1 MTKDVFIKEVRDAEA
16 MLYHISKSI
25 LKNDSDCGD
34 AVQET
39 ILKAYEKLP
48 TLKKEKYFRTW
59 ITRIL
64 INECKGILRKR
75 KNVIPYEEY
84 MDNMKMT
91 EEDRYSH
98 LYMAIMELP
107 EDLRVL
113 VTLYYFEGA
122 VIRRREKTGN
132 WEKQQA
138 IKKNNR
144 KGENVMLENK
154 WNNIAPEVPQDFH
167 NKFEDTL
174 KQIEQADS
182 VDKKYKRKKISGR
195 LLIAAAVICTG
206 MAVTVAAKEFFKW
219 NNYLVKRLEPSEEQQ
234 KTLQE
239 SPYIQNIDQSVTQ
252 NGVTVTLTDSIQDQ
266 GFLYAFFEVK
276 TDDSISMTDHTSF
289 EEMTHFKIDGK
300 EVYAVDDNRF
310 GSFNT
315 GVGQDVLLKTDQNST
330 HLKYFN
336 ACISYDGDYDLSNKT
351 VEITLKNLTEEGDYD
366 TTVITDGTWDF
377 KWTLGAVKPPTTLE
391 VNRKCDFGGYEIT
404 VKKMEVTPLLWSL
417 YLDYDEAMKV
427 YEDEKNKFEY
437 AGTDYGMDLYVRTSI
452 DQVRY
457 KDGTVLTL
465 DRTMGGIAGGG
476 EKQDKENGVMII
488 RNSFPQL
495 VDVDNLQ
502 AVHFGNIDQW
512 LEVRG

>member
-1 MTKDVFIKEVRDAEA
+1 
-16 MLYHISKSI
+16 
-25 LKNDSDCGD
+25 
-34 AVQET
+34 
-39 ILKAYEKLP
+39 
-48 TLKKEKYFRTW
+48 
-59 ITRIL
+59 
-64 INECKGILRKR
+64 
-75 KNVIPYEEY
+75 
-84 MDNMKMT
+84 
-91 EEDRYSH
+91 
-98 LYMAIMELP
+98 
-107 EDLRVL
+107 
-113 VTLYYFEGA
+113 
-122 VIRRREKTGN
+122 
-132 WEKQQA
+132 
-138 IKKNNR
+138 
-144 KGENVMLENK
+144 
-154 WNNIAPEVPQDFH
+154 
-167 NKFEDTL
+167 
-174 KQIEQADS
+174 
-182 VDKKYKRKKISGR
+182 
-195 LLIAAAVICTG
+195 
-206 MAVTVAAKEFFKW
+206 
-219 NNYLVKRLEPSEEQQ
+219 
-234 KTLQE
+234 
-239 SPYIQNIDQSVTQ
+239 
-252 NGVTVTLTDSIQDQ
+252 
-266 GFLYAFFEVK
+266 
-276 TDDSISMTDHTSF
+276 MTDHTSF

-437 AGTDYGMDLYVRTSI
+437 AGTDYGMDLYARTSI

-476 EKQDKENGVMII
+476 EKQDKENGVLII

-512 LEVRG
+512 LEVRE

>member
-1 MTKDVFIKEVRDAEA
+1 
-16 MLYHISKSI
+16 
-25 LKNDSDCGD
+25 
-34 AVQET
+34 
-39 ILKAYEKLP
+39 
-48 TLKKEKYFRTW
+48 
-59 ITRIL
+59 
-64 INECKGILRKR
+64 
-75 KNVIPYEEY
+75 
-84 MDNMKMT
+84 
-91 EEDRYSH
+91 
-98 LYMAIMELP
+98 
-107 EDLRVL
+107 
-113 VTLYYFEGA
+113 
-122 VIRRREKTGN
+122 
-132 WEKQQA
+132 
-138 IKKNNR
+138 
-144 KGENVMLENK
+144 MLENK

-167 NKFEDTL
+167 EKFEETL
-174 KQIEQADS
+174 RHIEQADA
-182 VDKKYKRKKISGR
+182 VDKKYKRKRFSGR

-206 MAVTVAAKEFFKW
+206 MGVTVAAKEFFKW
-219 NNYLVKRLEPSEEQQ
+219 NDHLLKRLEPSEKQQ
-234 KTLQE
+234 ETMQE
-239 SPYIQNIDQSVTQ
+239 SNYIQNIDQSVTQ

-276 TDDSISMTDHTSF
+276 TEDSISMTDHTSF

-300 EVYAVDDNRF
+300 EVYAEDDDRF
-310 GSFNT
+310 GSLST
-315 GVGQDVLLKTDQNST
+315 GVSQDNLLNYDQDSA
-330 HLKYFN
+330 HSKYFT
-336 ACISYDGDYDLSNKT
+336 ACISYDSDYNLSNKT

-366 TTVITDGTWDF
+366 KTVITDGTWDF

-427 YEDEKNKFEY
+427 YEDGKNKFEY
-437 AGTDYGMDLYVRTSI
+437 TGTDYGMDLYGRANI

-465 DRTMGGIAGGG
+465 DLTMGGIAGGG

-512 LEVRG
+512 LEVRE

>member
-75 KNVIPYEEY
+75 KNVIPY
-84 MDNMKMT
+84 
-91 EEDRYSH
+91 
-98 LYMAIMELP
+98 
-107 EDLRVL
+107 
-113 VTLYYFEGA
+113 
-122 VIRRREKTGN
+122 
-132 WEKQQA
+132 
-138 IKKNNR
+138 
-144 KGENVMLENK
+144 
-154 WNNIAPEVPQDFH
+154 
-167 NKFEDTL
+167 
-174 KQIEQADS
+174 
-182 VDKKYKRKKISGR
+182 
-195 LLIAAAVICTG
+195 
-206 MAVTVAAKEFFKW
+206 
-219 NNYLVKRLEPSEEQQ
+219 PSEEQQ
-234 KTLQE
+234 ETLQE
-239 SPYIQNIDQSVTQ
+239 STYSQNIDQSVTQ

-315 GVGQDVLLKTDQNST
+315 GVGQDELLKTDRNSA
-330 HLKYFN
+330 HLKHFN
-336 ACISYDGDYDLSNKT
+336 ACISYDSDYDLSNKT
-351 VEITLKNLTEEGDYD
+351 VEITLKNLTEEEDYD
-366 TTVITDGTWDF
+366 KTVITDGTWDF

-404 VKKMEVTPLLWSL
+404 VKEMEVTPLLWSL

-437 AGTDYGMDLYVRTSI
+437 AGTDYGMDLYARTSI

-476 EKQDKENGVMII
+476 EKQDKENGVLII

>member
-1 MTKDVFIKEVRDAEA
+1 MMDEWGKGNMLPGSINESMNASYPYVLADGITIYYAADGPASMGGYDIFVTRYNTNTDTYLTPENVGMPFNSPYNDYMYVIDEFNNLGWFASDRYQPEGKVCVYVFIPASSKQVYNYESMDKNKLIKLAQLHSIRDTWTNESLVA
-16 MLYHISKSI
+16 
-25 LKNDSDCGD
+25 D
-34 AVQET
+34 ARKRLQET
-39 ILKAYEKLP
+39 
-48 TLKKEKYFRTW
+48 
-59 ITRIL
+59 
-64 INECKGILRKR
+64 
-75 KNVIPYEEY
+75 
-84 MDNMKMT
+84 M
-91 EEDRYSH
+91 
-98 LYMAIMELP
+98 
-107 EDLRVL
+107 
-113 VTLYYFEGA
+113 
-122 VIRRREKTGN
+122 
-132 WEKQQA
+132 
-138 IKKNNR
+138 
-144 KGENVMLENK
+144 
-154 WNNIAPEVPQDFH
+154 
-167 NKFEDTL
+167 
-174 KQIEQADS
+174 
-182 VDKKYKRKKISGR
+182 
-195 LLIAAAVICTG
+195 
-206 MAVTVAAKEFFKW
+206 
-219 NNYLVKRLEPSEEQQ
+219 
-234 KTLQE
+234 QE
-239 SPYIQNIDQSVTQ
+239 SNYIQNIDQSVTQ

-276 TDDSISMTDHTSF
+276 TEDSISMTDHTSF

-315 GVGQDVLLKTDQNST
+315 GVGQDILLKTDQNSA

-336 ACISYDGDYDLSNKT
+336 ACISYDSDYDLSNKT
-351 VEITLKNLTEEGDYD
+351 VEITLKNLTEEEDYD
-366 TTVITDGTWDF
+366 KTVITDGTWDF

-437 AGTDYGMDLYVRTSI
+437 TGTDYGMDLYARTSI

-495 VDVDNLQ
+495 VDVDNQQ

-512 LEVRG
+512 LEVRE

>member
-1 MTKDVFIKEVRDAEA
+1 
-16 MLYHISKSI
+16 
-25 LKNDSDCGD
+25 
-34 AVQET
+34 
-39 ILKAYEKLP
+39 
-48 TLKKEKYFRTW
+48 
-59 ITRIL
+59 
-64 INECKGILRKR
+64 
-75 KNVIPYEEY
+75 
-84 MDNMKMT
+84 
-91 EEDRYSH
+91 
-98 LYMAIMELP
+98 
-107 EDLRVL
+107 
-113 VTLYYFEGA
+113 
-122 VIRRREKTGN
+122 
-132 WEKQQA
+132 
-138 IKKNNR
+138 
-144 KGENVMLENK
+144 MLEKK

-219 NNYLVKRLEPSEEQQ
+219 NDYLVKRLDPSEEQQ
-234 KTLQE
+234 ETLQE
-239 SPYIQNIDQSVTQ
+239 STYIQNIDQSVTQ

-276 TDDSISMTDHTSF
+276 TEDSISMTDHTSF

-404 VKKMEVTPLLWSL
+404 
-417 YLDYDEAMKV
+417 
-427 YEDEKNKFEY
+427 N
-437 AGTDYGMDLYVRTSI
+437 I

-476 EKQDKENGVMII
+476 EKQDKENGILII

>member
-1 MTKDVFIKEVRDAEA
+1 
-16 MLYHISKSI
+16 
-25 LKNDSDCGD
+25 
-34 AVQET
+34 
-39 ILKAYEKLP
+39 
-48 TLKKEKYFRTW
+48 
-59 ITRIL
+59 
-64 INECKGILRKR
+64 
-75 KNVIPYEEY
+75 
-84 MDNMKMT
+84 
-91 EEDRYSH
+91 
-98 LYMAIMELP
+98 
-107 EDLRVL
+107 
-113 VTLYYFEGA
+113 
-122 VIRRREKTGN
+122 
-132 WEKQQA
+132 
-138 IKKNNR
+138 
-144 KGENVMLENK
+144 MLENK
-154 WNNIAPEVPQDFH
+154 WNNIPPEVPQDFH
-167 NKFEDTL
+167 DKFEETL
-174 KQIEQADS
+174 RQIEQADP
-182 VDKKYKRKKISGR
+182 VDKKYKRKRISGR

-219 NNYLVKRLEPSEEQQ
+219 NDYLVKRLDPSEEQQ
-234 KTLQE
+234 ETLQE
-239 SPYIQNIDQSVTQ
+239 STYIQNIDQSVTQ
-252 NGVTVTLTDSIQDQ
+252 NGVTVTLTDSVQDQ

-276 TDDSISMTDHTSF
+276 TDDNISMTDNTSF

-300 EVYAVDDNRF
+300 EVYADDDNRF
-310 GSFNT
+310 GSLST
-315 GVGQDVLLKTDQNST
+315 GVSQDNLLNYDQDSA
-330 HLKYFN
+330 HSKYFT
-336 ACISYDGDYDLSNKT
+336 AGISYDSDYDLSNKT

-366 TTVITDGTWDF
+366 KTVNTDGTCDF

-437 AGTDYGMDLYVRTSI
+437 AGTDYGMDLYDRTNI

-465 DRTMGGIAGGG
+465 DLTMGGIAGGG
-476 EKQDKENGVMII
+476 EKQDKENGVLII

>member
-1 MTKDVFIKEVRDAEA
+1 
-16 MLYHISKSI
+16 
-25 LKNDSDCGD
+25 
-34 AVQET
+34 
-39 ILKAYEKLP
+39 
-48 TLKKEKYFRTW
+48 
-59 ITRIL
+59 
-64 INECKGILRKR
+64 
-75 KNVIPYEEY
+75 
-84 MDNMKMT
+84 
-91 EEDRYSH
+91 
-98 LYMAIMELP
+98 
-107 EDLRVL
+107 
-113 VTLYYFEGA
+113 
-122 VIRRREKTGN
+122 
-132 WEKQQA
+132 
-138 IKKNNR
+138 
-144 KGENVMLENK
+144 MLEKK

-174 KQIEQADS
+174 KQIEQSDS
-182 VDKKYKRKKISGR
+182 VDKKYRRKKISGR

-219 NNYLVKRLEPSEEQQ
+219 NDYLVKRLDPSEEQQ
-234 KTLQE
+234 ETLQE
-239 SPYIQNIDQSVTQ
+239 STYIQNIDQSVTQ

-276 TDDSISMTDHTSF
+276 TEDSISMTDHTSF

-300 EVYAVDDNRF
+300 EVYAEDDDRF
-310 GSFNT
+310 GSLST
-315 GVGQDVLLKTDQNST
+315 GVSQDNLLNYDQDSA
-330 HLKYFN
+330 HSKYFT
-336 ACISYDGDYDLSNKT
+336 AGISYDSDYNLSNKT

-366 TTVITDGTWDF
+366 KTVITDGTWDF
-377 KWTLGAVKPPTTLE
+377 KWTLGTVKPPTTLE

-437 AGTDYGMDLYVRTSI
+437 IGTDYGMDLYGRANI

-457 KDGTVLTL
+457 KDRTVVTL
-465 DRTMGGIAGGG
+465 DLTMGGIAGGG
-476 EKQDKENGVMII
+476 EKQDKENGVLII

-512 LEVRG
+512 LEVRE

>member
-75 KNVIPYEEY
+75 KNVIPY
-84 MDNMKMT
+84 
-91 EEDRYSH
+91 
-98 LYMAIMELP
+98 
-107 EDLRVL
+107 
-113 VTLYYFEGA
+113 
-122 VIRRREKTGN
+122 
-132 WEKQQA
+132 
-138 IKKNNR
+138 
-144 KGENVMLENK
+144 
-154 WNNIAPEVPQDFH
+154 
-167 NKFEDTL
+167 
-174 KQIEQADS
+174 
-182 VDKKYKRKKISGR
+182 
-195 LLIAAAVICTG
+195 
-206 MAVTVAAKEFFKW
+206 
-219 NNYLVKRLEPSEEQQ
+219 PSEEQQ
-234 KTLQE
+234 ETLQE
-239 SPYIQNIDQSVTQ
+239 STYIQNIDQSVTQ

-276 TDDSISMTDHTSF
+276 TEDSISMTDHTSF

-315 GVGQDVLLKTDQNST
+315 GVGQDELLKTDRNSA
-330 HLKYFN
+330 HLKHFN
-336 ACISYDGDYDLSNKT
+336 ACISYDSDYDLSNKT
-351 VEITLKNLTEEGDYD
+351 VEITLKNLTEEEDYD
-366 TTVITDGTWDF
+366 KTVITDGTWDF

-404 VKKMEVTPLLWSL
+404 VKEMEVTPLLWSL

-437 AGTDYGMDLYVRTSI
+437 AGTDYGMDLYARTSI

-476 EKQDKENGVMII
+476 EKQDKENGVLII

>member
-1 MTKDVFIKEVRDAEA
+1 M
-16 MLYHISKSI
+16 
-25 LKNDSDCGD
+25 
-34 AVQET
+34 
-39 ILKAYEKLP
+39 
-48 TLKKEKYFRTW
+48 
-59 ITRIL
+59 
-64 INECKGILRKR
+64 
-75 KNVIPYEEY
+75 
-84 MDNMKMT
+84 
-91 EEDRYSH
+91 
-98 LYMAIMELP
+98 
-107 EDLRVL
+107 
-113 VTLYYFEGA
+113 
-122 VIRRREKTGN
+122 
-132 WEKQQA
+132 
-138 IKKNNR
+138 
-144 KGENVMLENK
+144 
-154 WNNIAPEVPQDFH
+154 
-167 NKFEDTL
+167 
-174 KQIEQADS
+174 
-182 VDKKYKRKKISGR
+182 
-195 LLIAAAVICTG
+195 
-206 MAVTVAAKEFFKW
+206 
-219 NNYLVKRLEPSEEQQ
+219 
-234 KTLQE
+234 
-239 SPYIQNIDQSVTQ
+239 
-252 NGVTVTLTDSIQDQ
+252 TVTLTDSIQDQ

-276 TDDSISMTDHTSF
+276 TEDSISMTDHTSF

-315 GVGQDVLLKTDQNST
+315 GVGQDELLKTDQNSA
-330 HLKYFN
+330 HLKHFN
-336 ACISYDGDYDLSNKT
+336 AYISYDSDYDLSNKT

-427 YEDEKNKFEY
+427 YEDEENKFEY
-437 AGTDYGMDLYVRTSI
+437 AGTDYGMDLYARTSI

-512 LEVRG
+512 LEVRE

>member
-1 MTKDVFIKEVRDAEA
+1 
-16 MLYHISKSI
+16 
-25 LKNDSDCGD
+25 
-34 AVQET
+34 
-39 ILKAYEKLP
+39 
-48 TLKKEKYFRTW
+48 
-59 ITRIL
+59 
-64 INECKGILRKR
+64 
-75 KNVIPYEEY
+75 
-84 MDNMKMT
+84 
-91 EEDRYSH
+91 
-98 LYMAIMELP
+98 
-107 EDLRVL
+107 
-113 VTLYYFEGA
+113 
-122 VIRRREKTGN
+122 
-132 WEKQQA
+132 
-138 IKKNNR
+138 
-144 KGENVMLENK
+144 MLENK

-167 NKFEDTL
+167 DKFEETL
-174 KQIEQADS
+174 RQIEQADP
-182 VDKKYKRKKISGR
+182 VDKKYKRKRISGR

-219 NNYLVKRLEPSEEQQ
+219 NDYLVKRLDPSEEQQ
-234 KTLQE
+234 ETLQE
-239 SPYIQNIDQSVTQ
+239 STYIQNIDQSVTQ

-276 TDDSISMTDHTSF
+276 TEDSISMTDHTSF

-437 AGTDYGMDLYVRTSI
+437 AGTDYGMDLYARANI

-465 DRTMGGIAGGG
+465 DLTMGGIAGGG

-512 LEVRG
+512 LEVRE

>member
-1 MTKDVFIKEVRDAEA
+1 MKTNDEALLKIKYNVLRTVSRLAFEGRLEEERDNIPFKLIPGPKAQFRCCVYKEREIIRQRIR
-16 MLYHISKSI
+16 LVEGKCPSDKQSDNIIQVISSA
-25 LKNDSDCGD
+25 C
-34 AVQET
+34 E
-39 ILKAYEKLP
+39 ECP
-48 TLKKEKYFRTW
+48 
-59 ITRIL
+59 ITRFVVTDNCQKCMGKACQNACNFGAISIGRDRAHIDPSVCKECGRCAQACPYNAIAEL
-64 INECKGILRKR
+64 IRPCRRACPVDAITMDPETGIC
-75 KNVIPYEEY
+75 
-84 MDNMKMT
+84 
-91 EEDRYSH
+91 
-98 LYMAIMELP
+98 
-107 EDLRVL
+107 
-113 VTLYYFEGA
+113 
-122 VIRRREKTGN
+122 
-132 WEKQQA
+132 Q
-138 IKKNNR
+138 
-144 KGENVMLENK
+144 
-154 WNNIAPEVPQDFH
+154 
-167 NKFEDTL
+167 
-174 KQIEQADS
+174 
-182 VDKKYKRKKISGR
+182 
-195 LLIAAAVICTG
+195 
-206 MAVTVAAKEFFKW
+206 
-219 NNYLVKRLEPSEEQQ
+219 
-234 KTLQE
+234 
-239 SPYIQNIDQSVTQ
+239 
-252 NGVTVTLTDSIQDQ
+252 
-266 GFLYAFFEVK
+266 
-276 TDDSISMTDHTSF
+276 
-289 EEMTHFKIDGK
+289 IDGK

-315 GVGQDVLLKTDQNST
+315 GVGQDELLKTDQNSA

-437 AGTDYGMDLYVRTSI
+437 TGTDYGMDLYGRANI

-465 DRTMGGIAGGG
+465 DLTMGGIAGGG

-512 LEVRG
+512 LEVRE

>member
-1 MTKDVFIKEVRDAEA
+1 
-16 MLYHISKSI
+16 
-25 LKNDSDCGD
+25 
-34 AVQET
+34 
-39 ILKAYEKLP
+39 
-48 TLKKEKYFRTW
+48 
-59 ITRIL
+59 
-64 INECKGILRKR
+64 
-75 KNVIPYEEY
+75 
-84 MDNMKMT
+84 
-91 EEDRYSH
+91 
-98 LYMAIMELP
+98 
-107 EDLRVL
+107 
-113 VTLYYFEGA
+113 
-122 VIRRREKTGN
+122 
-132 WEKQQA
+132 
-138 IKKNNR
+138 
-144 KGENVMLENK
+144 MLENK
-154 WNNIAPEVPQDFH
+154 WKDIAPEVPYDFH
-167 NKFEDTL
+167 EKFEETL
-174 KQIEQADS
+174 QQIDEAD
-182 VDKKYKRKKISGR
+182 VAGKRYKRKKIRGR
-195 LLIAAAVICTG
+195 VLIVAAVICAA

-219 NNYLVKRLEPSEEQQ
+219 NDYLVKRLDPSEEQQ
-234 KTLQE
+234 ETLQE
-239 SPYIQNIDQSVTQ
+239 STYIQNIDQSVTQ
-252 NGVTVTLTDSIQDQ
+252 NGVTVTLTDSVQDQ
-266 GFLYAFFEVK
+266 GFLYVFFEVK
-276 TDDSISMTDHTSF
+276 TEDSISMTDHTSF

-377 KWTLGAVKPPTTLE
+377 KWTLGAVKPSTTLE

-404 VKKMEVTPLLWSL
+404 VKEMEVTPLLWSL

-437 AGTDYGMDLYVRTSI
+437 AGTDYGMDLYARTSI

-465 DRTMGGIAGGG
+465 DLTMGGIAGGG

-512 LEVRG
+512 LEVRE

>member
-1 MTKDVFIKEVRDAEA
+1 M
-16 MLYHISKSI
+16 
-25 LKNDSDCGD
+25 
-34 AVQET
+34 
-39 ILKAYEKLP
+39 
-48 TLKKEKYFRTW
+48 
-59 ITRIL
+59 
-64 INECKGILRKR
+64 
-75 KNVIPYEEY
+75 
-84 MDNMKMT
+84 
-91 EEDRYSH
+91 
-98 LYMAIMELP
+98 
-107 EDLRVL
+107 
-113 VTLYYFEGA
+113 
-122 VIRRREKTGN
+122 
-132 WEKQQA
+132 
-138 IKKNNR
+138 
-144 KGENVMLENK
+144 
-154 WNNIAPEVPQDFH
+154 
-167 NKFEDTL
+167 
-174 KQIEQADS
+174 
-182 VDKKYKRKKISGR
+182 
-195 LLIAAAVICTG
+195 
-206 MAVTVAAKEFFKW
+206 AAKEFFKW
-219 NNYLVKRLEPSEEQQ
+219 NDHLLKRLEPSEEQQ
-234 KTLQE
+234 ETMQE
-239 SPYIQNIDQSVTQ
+239 SNYIQNIDQSVTQ
-252 NGVTVTLTDSIQDQ
+252 KGVTVTLTDSIQDQ

-276 TDDSISMTDHTSF
+276 TEDSISMTDHTSF
-289 EEMTHFKIDGK
+289 EEITHFKIDGK

-315 GVGQDVLLKTDQNST
+315 GVGQDMLLKTDQNST

-437 AGTDYGMDLYVRTSI
+437 TGTDYGMDLYARTSI

-512 LEVRG
+512 LEVRE

>member
-1 MTKDVFIKEVRDAEA
+1 MTKDAFIREVRDAEA

-84 MDNMKMT
+84 MDNMRLT

-107 EDLRVL
+107 E
-113 VTLYYFEGA
+113 
-122 VIRRREKTGN
+122 
-132 WEKQQA
+132 
-138 IKKNNR
+138 
-144 KGENVMLENK
+144 
-154 WNNIAPEVPQDFH
+154 
-167 NKFEDTL
+167 
-174 KQIEQADS
+174 
-182 VDKKYKRKKISGR
+182 
-195 LLIAAAVICTG
+195 
-206 MAVTVAAKEFFKW
+206 
-219 NNYLVKRLEPSEEQQ
+219 EQQ
-234 KTLQE
+234 ETLQE
-239 SPYIQNIDQSVTQ
+239 STYIQNIDQSVTQ
-252 NGVTVTLTDSIQDQ
+252 NGVTVTLTDSVQDQ

-276 TDDSISMTDHTSF
+276 TDDNISMTDNTSF

-300 EVYAVDDNRF
+300 EVYADDDNRF
-310 GSFNT
+310 GSLST
-315 GVGQDVLLKTDQNST
+315 GVSQDNLLNYEQDSA
-330 HLKYFN
+330 HSKYFT
-336 ACISYDGDYDLSNKT
+336 AGISYDSDYDLSNKT

-366 TTVITDGTWDF
+366 KTVITDGTWDF

-437 AGTDYGMDLYVRTSI
+437 AGTDYGMDLYDRTNI

-465 DRTMGGIAGGG
+465 DLTMGGIAGGG
-476 EKQDKENGVMII
+476 EKQDKENGVLII

-512 LEVRG
+512 LEVRE